1 METEIRLLE
10 RVELPSDVAVK
21 WESSIHRLFSE
32 GVPLPLQPISDFL
45 KDVLL
50 NSPPGEWLIGK
61 ALGDLRQLLG
71 NPVAAFWGDV
81 LDGLSIG
88 EAGMFFMTIYW
99 VMLDPRALQAEREER
114 QLFNA
119 GLASEGVECALKLHR
134 LVDWFSGHPAEFPAE
149 LERLLDDGQFT
160 DNLNALLRNLTS
172 IQWPSLAQDSP
183 QQKASRRDESVFI
196 VTNKPNKLGGRF
208 IHYSGETTYY
218 RAKVIYR
225 GRDWDDPRLLTS
237 DLGQRLLVENSLE
250 KIASIPFFQPPAFL
264 ERPHTKPLRQG
275 KKPAQSFLRALLD
288 VLSEDDGAP
297 EMNIERCD
305 SLVNALFCE
314 YGGLDRSEIA
324 NIMNAHYHRGAPA
337 SRI

>member
-114 QLFNA
+114 TLSVGNIA
-119 GLASEGVECALKLHR
+119 RNDLSPTTSGPVIPRSSGR
-134 LVDWFSGHPAEFPAE
+134 LSLMATSNS
-149 LERLLDDGQFT
+149 Q
-160 DNLNALLRNLTS
+160 NL
-172 IQWPSLAQDSP
+172 
-183 QQKASRRDESVFI
+183 
-196 VTNKPNKLGGRF
+196 
-208 IHYSGETTYY
+208 Y
-218 RAKVIYR
+218 
-225 GRDWDDPRLLTS
+225 
-237 DLGQRLLVENSLE
+237 
-250 KIASIPFFQPPAFL
+250 
-264 ERPHTKPLRQG
+264 
-275 KKPAQSFLRALLD
+275 
-288 VLSEDDGAP
+288 
-297 EMNIERCD
+297 
-305 SLVNALFCE
+305 
-314 YGGLDRSEIA
+314 
-324 NIMNAHYHRGAPA
+324 
-337 SRI
+337 